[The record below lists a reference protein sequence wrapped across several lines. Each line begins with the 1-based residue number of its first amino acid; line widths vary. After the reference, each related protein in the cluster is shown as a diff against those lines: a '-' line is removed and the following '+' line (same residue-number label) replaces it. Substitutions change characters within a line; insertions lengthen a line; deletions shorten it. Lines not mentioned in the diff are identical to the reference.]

1 MPRMPRFA
9 SLKFPPI
16 RRRFM
21 DRHEIERS
29 DDIDATLDYLADFA
43 FGKVDPA
50 RLTLVT
56 TGTIAEFLGVSIA
69 TLNYWRTDP
78 PSLPYGP
85 MPLPRDPGG
94 PVRTR
99 GVQDLWLLE
108 VDIIPWLLGTE
119 AGVQLLTSVLNDIRY
134 GRIVPVLNG
143 SKIHS
148 YAKESAHGNAVPG
161 GHPAAVDG

>member
-1 MPRMPRFA
+1 MARHPRFA
-9 SLKFPPI
+9 TLQFAPI
-16 RRRFM
+16 RQRFA
-21 DRHEIERS
+21 DKHQIDES
-29 DDIDATLDYLADFA
+29 DHIDAMLDYLADFA
-43 FGKVDPA
+43 YGPVDPR

-78 PSLPYGP
+78 PTLPYGP

-108 VDIIPWLLGTE
+108 VDIIPWLLGTD
-119 AGVQLLTSVLNDIRY
+119 AGLKLLTQVLNDIKY
-134 GRIVPVLNG
+134 GLTVPVLNG
-143 SKIHS
+143 SKVVG
-148 YAKESAHGNAVPG
+148 YE
-161 GHPAAVDG
+161 AAGA

>member
-1 MPRMPRFA
+1 MARQPRFA
-9 SLKFPPI
+9 SLRFPPI
-16 RRRFM
+16 RQRFATK
-21 DRHEIERS
+21 HELEPS
-29 DDIDATLDYLADFA
+29 DSIDAILDYLADFA
-43 FGKVDPA
+43 HGKVDPR

-56 TGTIAEFLGVSIA
+56 TGTIAEFLGVSIP

-119 AGVQLLTSVLNDIRY
+119 AGVNLLHNVIGDIVKY
-134 GRIVPVLNG
+134 GRTVPVLNG
-143 SKIHS
+143 SRVVDYVRETDH
-148 YAKESAHGNAVPG
+148 VP
-161 GHPAAVDG
+161 HRDPAAIDG